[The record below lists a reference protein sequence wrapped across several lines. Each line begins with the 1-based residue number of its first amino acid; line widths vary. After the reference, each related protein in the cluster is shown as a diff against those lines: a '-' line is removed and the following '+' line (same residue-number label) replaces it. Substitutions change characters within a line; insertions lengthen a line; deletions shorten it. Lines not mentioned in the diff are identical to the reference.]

1 MYVDG
6 AWQGGLVAE
15 SNAERIT
22 VALDTVEW
30 LDLTPPEA
38 LVARIS
44 TLTLTDGGIA
54 NGCRQPFF
62 VANFSW
68 SEATPSRP
76 TGMLIGPSNTVLGGL
91 NIGYLAHYARPA
103 SASEFGAGTR
113 SRRGHYLE
121 RSFGMGDVLKW
132 DNDSSKSSTVVRVV
146 YEPAVEKTTK

>member
-1 MYVDG
+1 MDG

-54 NGCRQPFF
+54 NGCSQSFF

-68 SEATPSRP
+68 SEVTPSRP
-76 TGMLIGPSNTVLGGL
+76 TGMLIGPSSTVLGGL
-91 NIGYLAHYARPA
+91 NIGYLAH
-103 SASEFGAGTR
+103 
-113 SRRGHYLE
+113 
-121 RSFGMGDVLKW
+121 
-132 DNDSSKSSTVVRVV
+132 
-146 YEPAVEKTTK
+146 